1 MGERRRPL
9 GGEKGAGPGEDVTAG
24 AGDRHRGMT
33 NILNPPVWK
42 AADSFSYE
50 LDNRFAA
57 TACNLGDT
65 GTHEVGH
72 VRAAAQLLKL

>member
-1 MGERRRPL
+1 
-9 GGEKGAGPGEDVTAG
+9 
-24 AGDRHRGMT
+24 MT
-33 NILNPPVWK
+33 NILNPPGWK

-57 TACNLGDT
+57 TAYNLGDT

-72 VRAAAQLLKL
+72 VRAEVLPLKL

>member
-1 MGERRRPL
+1 
-9 GGEKGAGPGEDVTAG
+9 
-24 AGDRHRGMT
+24 MT